1 MDVKALSEN
10 IGIDEETYLEILAMF
25 YEKSLEDME
34 AIDAAL
40 ADGKPDGAVM
50 GAHSIKGAAANLG
63 IEDISEMAKEIEIKA
78 RSGILTEIPV
88 LLPPLR
94 EKVRL
99 VKEILP

>member
-1 MDVKALSEN
+1 MDVKILAEN
-10 IGIDEETYLEILAMF
+10 IGIDVETYLEILAMF
-25 YEKSLEDME
+25 YERSMEDME

-40 ADGKPDGAVM
+40 ADGKPDWAVR

-63 IEDISEMAKEIEIKA
+63 IEDISEIAKEIELKA
-78 RSGILTEIPV
+78 RSGVLTEIPL